1 MNIVSLISLYMGFW
15 TLKDRF
21 YPSGWYWY
29 PDNQRDTTGGE
40 LALATGLDESD
51 GHLDGGKEGE

>member
-1 MNIVSLISLYMGFW
+1 MGIW
-15 TLKDRF
+15 ALKDRF

-51 GHLDGGKEGE
+51 GHLGGGKEGE